1 MPLEAITAVG
11 PEWNISLGEAGP
23 AADIGAPEG
32 TSAAGGA
39 GFGDMLAGQV
49 DNLQSL
55 QTEAATQSQALAT
68 GQAADASEVVMAVER
83 AQLSMQLAASVR
95 DKSVEAFQEIF
106 RTQV

>member
-1 MPLEAITAVG
+1 MPVEAITAVG
-11 PEWNISLGEAGP
+11 PEWNISLGEAGNATDAT
-23 AADIGAPEG
+23 AAVGN
-32 TSAAGGA
+32 A
-39 GFGDMLAGQV
+39 GFGDMLVGQI

-55 QTEAATQSQALAT
+55 QTDAAAQSQALAT